1 MNAQTSTVLYRE
13 PAGCLYPAGMT
24 RRRQMTVQEARDNLA
39 ERLNRLDSD
48 TEKNPEIEH
57 TVISRR
63 SRTAGVLV
71 DIDWYRRAA
80 EALGDPTEF

>member
-1 MNAQTSTVLYRE
+1 
-13 PAGCLYPAGMT
+13 
-24 RRRQMTVQEARDNLA
+24 MTVQEARDNFA

-48 TEKNPEIEH
+48 TKKNPEIEH
-57 TVISRR
+57 TVVSRR
-63 SRTAGVLV
+63 GKTIGVVV

>member
-1 MNAQTSTVLYRE
+1 MNTPASTVLYGE
-13 PAGCLYPAGMT
+13 APGSLYPAGMT
-24 RRRQMTVQEARDNLA
+24 RRKQMTVQEARDNFA

-48 TEKNPEIEH
+48 TKKNPEIEH

-63 SRTAGVLV
+63 GKTMGVLV